1 MVKATLRLVLQ
12 ANDVVVAESIDP
24 ALWSQTLASITGGD
38 IQAPQQAPAPAPAPA
53 PGAAPALA
61 VAPAPE
67 TPDVVASLP
76 RMAEPS
82 AATAGVD
89 WPSVALEAFATE
101 LQLPPAVVKA
111 ACDPITTPPYL
122 HLDVHA
128 WETFKRNTGA
138 RGSHAVP
145 QIVLSSALLLLWF
158 RQSGQLTV
166 TVDQAQAVLKTIGL
180 RDKNVGRGLKNCNWL
195 QVRDDTIR
203 LNPTKFSTALALAR
217 AYCSHQPLA
226 EREGAEKS

>member
-12 ANDVVVAESIDP
+12 ANDVVVAESTDP
-24 ALWSQTLASITGGD
+24 ALWSQTLASITGGEKQAL
-38 IQAPQQAPAPAPAPA
+38 QAPVPASALAP
-53 PGAAPALA
+53 AAPAS
-61 VAPAPE
+61 APE
-67 TPDVVASLP
+67 TPDVVASQP
-76 RMAEPS
+76 RAAEPV

-89 WPSVALEAFATE
+89 WSSVALEAFATE
-101 LQLPPAVVKA
+101 LQLPPEVVKA
-111 ACDPITTPPYL
+111 ACDPTTTPPYL

-145 QIVLSSALLLLWF
+145 QIVLGSALLLLWF

-217 AYCSHQPLA
+217 AYCSHQPIA